1 MNSTQ
6 NNQRAIA
13 LTTCGG
19 RCAVCGKSLDYST
32 AQGAHR
38 IANTQ
43 ANRKKWGSL
52 IIDHPLNV
60 AMVCSL
66 KCNDACNIG
75 YKPYECLR
83 LAFTIL
89 SAEMRKHEGEK

>member
-1 MNSTQ
+1 MTEQ
-6 NNQRAIA
+6 QKQQRQYA
-13 LTTCGG
+13 LATSCGV
-19 RCAVCGKSLDYST
+19 CAVCGKPLHT
-32 AQGAHR
+32 VNAQGAHR

-43 ANRKKWGSL
+43 ANRRKWGAL
-52 IIDHPLNV
+52 VIDHPLNV

-75 YKPYECLR
+75 YRPNEALR

-89 SAEMRKHEGEK
+89 GVEMRKYEGE

>member
-1 MNSTQ
+1 MAQ
-6 NNQRAIA
+6 NNQRATA
-13 LTTCGG
+13 MATCGG

-38 IANTQ
+38 IADTK
-43 ANRKKWGSL
+43 ANRRKWGSF

-75 YKPYECLR
+75 YRPYECLR

-89 SAEMRKHEGEK
+89 SAEMRKYEGEK

>member
-1 MNSTQ
+1 MSSTQ
-6 NNQRAIA
+6 SNQRAIA
-13 LTTCGG
+13 MATCGG
-19 RCAVCGKSLDYST
+19 RCAICGKPLNTGS
-32 AQGAHR
+32 AQAAHR

-75 YKPYECLR
+75 YRPYEALR

-89 SAEMRKHEGEK
+89 GAEMRKYEG

>member
-1 MNSTQ
+1 MSSIQ
-6 NNQRAIA
+6 SNQRAIA
-13 LTTCGG
+13 MATCGG
-19 RCAVCGKSLDYST
+19 RCAICGKPLNT
-32 AQGAHR
+32 ANAQGAHR

-43 ANRKKWGSL
+43 ANRRKWGAL
-52 IIDHPLNV
+52 VIDHPLNV

-75 YKPYECLR
+75 YRPYEALR

-89 SAEMRKHEGEK
+89 GAEMRKYEVEK